1 MANPL
6 WSTRILLRVINALVL
21 LAQLFPVVSP
31 GVDRLDANARASGSR
46 KDLAVAIGRA
56 LFRTEWPAQVLNVY
70 ADGFGGHDIAGL
82 RISGEHFHHSLT
94 RDQFVGEIAS
104 LVRDAFAAAPVDEV
118 DVWASV
124 PLQVGKDVVVAG
136 DLAQPSSRAVFT
148 VSVRRGERMDALIRR
163 MRVSRGVYWDQEWA
177 RTTLK

>member
-1 MANPL
+1 ML
-6 WSTRILLRVINALVL
+6 KVISALVL
-21 LAQLFPVVSP
+21 LAQLFPTAPP
-31 GVDRLDANARASGSR
+31 GVDRLDANARAAGNR
-46 KDLAVAIGRA
+46 KDLAVGIGRA

-82 RISGEHFHHSLT
+82 RVSGEHFHHTLS
-94 RDQFVGEIAS
+94 RAQFENEIAD
-104 LVRDAFAAAPVDEV
+104 LVLKTFAAAPVDEV

-136 DLAQPSSRAVFT
+136 DLARPSSRAVFT
-148 VSVRRGERMDALIRR
+148 VSVLRGERVDALIRR
-163 MRVSRGVYWDQEWA
+163 MRASRGVYWDQEWA

>member
-1 MANPL
+1 ML
-6 WSTRILLRVINALVL
+6 KVISALVL
-21 LAQLFPVVSP
+21 LAQLFQTAPP
-31 GVDRLDANARASGSR
+31 GVDRLDANARAAGNR
-46 KDLAVAIGRA
+46 KDLAVGIGRA

-82 RISGEHFHHSLT
+82 RVSGEHFHHTLS
-94 RDQFVGEIAS
+94 RAQFENEIAD
-104 LVRDAFAAAPVDEV
+104 LVLKTFAAAPVDEV

-136 DLAQPSSRAVFT
+136 DLARPSSRAVFT
-148 VSVRRGERMDALIRR
+148 VSVLRGERVDALIRR
-163 MRVSRGVYWDQEWA
+163 MRASRGVYWDQEWA

>member
-1 MANPL
+1 MSPL
-6 WSTRILLRVINALVL
+6 WSTRILLKVISALVL
-21 LAQLFPVVSP
+21 LAQLFPVAPP
-31 GVDRLDANARASGSR
+31 GIDRLDANARASGNR
-46 KDLAVAIGRA
+46 KDLAVGIGRA

-70 ADGFGGHDIAGL
+70 VNGFGSHDVAGL
-82 RISGEHFHHSLT
+82 RVSGEHFHHALT
-94 RDQFVGEIAS
+94 RDQFLDEIAS
-104 LVRDAFAAAPVDEV
+104 LARISFTAAPVDEV

-124 PLQVGKDVVVAG
+124 PLQVGKDVIVAG

-163 MRVSRGVYWDQEWA
+163 MRASRGVYWDQEWA